1 MVMWNYEGP
10 GVVYRRHSA
19 SGWSAPRLVS
29 ANPTPTTF
37 DSVRLVASS
46 SLVYEVI
53 PEGFQNNVETLHF
66 QEDNGAKVLHPLT
79 LGQASQP
86 AIAVDGSGTVHV
98 LAQTGGIFDGGNIVE
113 WRITTVGVVCGPF
126 VLQAAGASPNG
137 GAQLVSDGMGGL
149 VATWSGTSG
158 IVWSHYRAGTWSTPT
173 RLTGPAFTRQG
184 TLVSNGTR
192 VVFTFARDK
201 GGIFAM
207 TYNGRAW
214 SGEEPVNPQCCGGY
228 PAVRTDG
235 LISIEVFGEGVYTQA
250 VGSTSWKLSG
260 PAFPYLNEYCSYEG
274 PYVYDGTKLV
284 GFTNPFDPS
293 TSSCSVETFTETT
306 LGRVTC
312 SLTPSAGHSGTPVSL
327 RCSGF
332 ASNEPVSATYA
343 TGLTAPSS
351 VTVCTGSSQVE
362 GTFSCTG
369 TIPAAGSSGARGA
382 HVVTVA
388 GGTSGQIGSVTYVL
402 TG

>member
-1 MVMWNYEGP
+1 
-10 GVVYRRHSA
+10 
-19 SGWSAPRLVS
+19 VS
-29 ANPTPTTF
+29 ANPSPTTF

-53 PEGFQNNVETLHF
+53 PKGFPVETLHF
-66 QEDNGAKVLHPLT
+66 QEDNGTSVLHPLI
-79 LGQASQP
+79 LGQGVNP
-86 AIAVDGSGTVHV
+86 AIAVDGSGIVHV
-98 LAQTGGIFDGGNIVE
+98 LAETNVTDSGGHIVE
-113 WRITTVGVVCGPF
+113 WRITTSGVLSGPF
-126 VLQAAGASPNG
+126 TLQAAASAPSSF
-137 GAQLVSDGMGGL
+137 AQVVSDGMGGL
-149 VATWSGTSG
+149 VGMWTGNGG
-158 IVWSHYRAGTWSTPT
+158 IYWSHYRAGTWSAPVL
-173 RLTGPAFTRQG
+173 LTGSVFNGQG
-184 TLVSNGTR
+184 SLVSNGTR
-192 VVFTFARDK
+192 VVFAFARDN

-214 SGEEPVNPQCCGGY
+214 SGEEPVNPQCCGSY
-228 PAVRTDG
+228 PAVRADG
-235 LISIEVFGEGVYTQA
+235 LISIEVFGVGVYTQP

-332 ASNEPVSATYA
+332 ASNEPVSANYA

-351 VTVCTGSSQVE
+351 VTVCTGSSQVD

-369 TIPAAGSSGARGA
+369 MIPGAGTAGARGS
-382 HVVTVA
+382 HVVTVS
-388 GGTSGQIGSVTYVL
+388 GTTSGQVGTTRFAL